1 MKTGKY
7 VVLAIIIFLAVL
19 GFSACLG
26 VGGGQTAGTGQE
38 ADTVIGNGRQSLRIL
53 SGSENQELEPILED
67 FSRESGIRVEMTYQG
82 SLDIMRVLEQDEIAY
97 DAVWPASSLWLNVG
111 DTGHRVKHGE
121 SVSIS
126 PVVFGIRQSLAE
138 ELGFVGR
145 EVSVRDILDAITAG
159 KLKFCMT
166 SATQSNSGASAY
178 IGFLYALLGN
188 PDMITEEDL
197 ENGQLQSDIQALLSG
212 VDRSSGSSDWLKDM
226 FLEGGYDAMVNY
238 ECLIIQANEELESR
252 GEETLYVVYPYD
264 GLTLADSPLGYVDN
278 GDDDKET
285 AFLELQEYLLS
296 EDVQNEIQR
305 TGRRTGY
312 TGISDENR
320 DVFRTDWGVQ
330 PDRVLSTMRMPST
343 DVLFQAL
350 NLYQTDFK
358 KPSLS
363 IYCLHYSGSMSGKG
377 NEQLVAA
384 MEQLLIQENAEK
396 NFLQASKDEV
406 NVLIFFDD
414 QVLAEHTAVGC
425 GTGLDAL
432 YDKVESQDTGSGT
445 DMYVAAEEAL
455 QVLSHYDLSQY
466 TPAVILMTDGMSGG
480 SFDAFMEQY
489 QELGEDVPV
498 FSIMFGDADSE
509 QLEELA
515 EATNARVF
523 DGREDLIDAF
533 RKVKGY
539 N

>member
-7 VVLAIIIFLAVL
+7 AVLAIIIFLAVL

-26 VGGGQTAGTGQE
+26 IGGGQTAGTGQE
-38 ADTVIGNGRQSLRIL
+38 ADMVIGNGRQSLRIL

-121 SVSIS
+121 SISIS

-197 ENGQLQSDIQALLSG
+197 ENEQLQSDIQALLSG

-363 IYCLHYSGSMSGKG
+363 IYCLDYSGSMSGKG

-414 QVLAEHTAVGC
+414 QVLAEYTAVGS
-425 GTGLDAL
+425 GAELEAL
-432 YDKVESQDTGSGT
+432 YDRVESQDTGSGT

-455 QVLSHYDLSQY
+455 KVLSHYDLSQY

>member
-7 VVLAIIIFLAVL
+7 AVLAMIILLAVL

-26 VGGGQTAGTGQE
+26 AGGGQTAGTGQE

-82 SLDIMRVLEQDEIAY
+82 SLDIMRALEQDEIAY

-197 ENGQLQSDIQALLSG
+197 ENEQLQSDIQALLSG

-363 IYCLHYSGSMSGKG
+363 IYCLDYSGSMSGKG

-414 QVLAEHTAVGC
+414 QVLAEYTAVGS
-425 GTGLDAL
+425 GTELEAL

-515 EATNARVF
+515 AATNARVF

>member
-7 VVLAIIIFLAVL
+7 AVLAIIIFLAVL

-26 VGGGQTAGTGQE
+26 IGGGQTAGTGQE
-38 ADTVIGNGRQSLRIL
+38 ADMVIGNGRQSLRIL

-82 SLDIMRVLEQDEIAY
+82 SLDIMRALEQDEIAY

-121 SVSIS
+121 SISIS

-197 ENGQLQSDIQALLSG
+197 ENEQLQSDIQALLSG

-296 EDVQNEIQR
+296 ENVQNEIQR

-363 IYCLHYSGSMSGKG
+363 IYCLDYSGSMSGKG

-414 QVLAEHTAVGC
+414 QVLAEYTAVGS
-425 GTGLDAL
+425 GAELEAL

>member
-1 MKTGKY
+1 MKTGKHA
-7 VVLAIIIFLAVL
+7 VLAIIIFLAVL

-197 ENGQLQSDIQALLSG
+197 ENEQLQSDIQALLSG

-363 IYCLHYSGSMSGKG
+363 IYCLDYSGSMSGKG

-414 QVLAEHTAVGC
+414 QVLAEYTAVGS
-425 GTGLDAL
+425 GTELEAL

-515 EATNARVF
+515 AATNARVF

>member
-7 VVLAIIIFLAVL
+7 AVLAMIILLAAL

-26 VGGGQTAGTGQE
+26 IGGGQTAGTGQE

-82 SLDIMRVLEQDEIAY
+82 SLDIMRALEQDEIAY

-121 SVSIS
+121 SISIS

-296 EDVQNEIQR
+296 ENVQNEIQR

-363 IYCLHYSGSMSGKG
+363 IYCLDYSGSMSGKG

-414 QVLAEHTAVGC
+414 QVLAEYTAVGS
-425 GTGLDAL
+425 GTELEAL

-515 EATNARVF
+515 AATNARVF

>member
-7 VVLAIIIFLAVL
+7 AVLAMIILLAAL

-26 VGGGQTAGTGQE
+26 IGGGQTAGTGQE

-82 SLDIMRVLEQDEIAY
+82 SLDIMRALEQDEIAY

-121 SVSIS
+121 SISIS

-197 ENGQLQSDIQALLSG
+197 ENEQLQSDIQALLSG

-363 IYCLHYSGSMSGKG
+363 IYCLDYSGSMSGKG

-414 QVLAEHTAVGC
+414 QVLAEYTAVGS
-425 GTGLDAL
+425 GTELEAL

-455 QVLSHYDLSQY
+455 KVLSHYDLSQY

-515 EATNARVF
+515 AATNARVF

>member
-7 VVLAIIIFLAVL
+7 AVLAMIIFLAVL

-26 VGGGQTAGTGQE
+26 AGGGQTAGTGQE

-197 ENGQLQSDIQALLSG
+197 ENEQLQSDIQALLSG

-296 EDVQNEIQR
+296 ENVQNEIQR

-363 IYCLHYSGSMSGKG
+363 IYCLDYSGSMSGKG

-414 QVLAEHTAVGC
+414 QVLAEYTAVGS
-425 GTGLDAL
+425 GAELEAL
-432 YDKVESQDTGSGT
+432 YDRVESQDTGSGT

-455 QVLSHYDLSQY
+455 KVLSHYDLSQY

-509 QLEELA
+509 QLVELA

>member
-1 MKTGKY
+1 M
-7 VVLAIIIFLAVL
+7 
-19 GFSACLG
+19 
-26 VGGGQTAGTGQE
+26 
-38 ADTVIGNGRQSLRIL
+38 
-53 SGSENQELEPILED
+53 
-67 FSRESGIRVEMTYQG
+67 
-82 SLDIMRVLEQDEIAY
+82 
-97 DAVWPASSLWLNVG
+97 
-111 DTGHRVKHGE
+111 
-121 SVSIS
+121 
-126 PVVFGIRQSLAE
+126 
-138 ELGFVGR
+138 
-145 EVSVRDILDAITAG
+145 
-159 KLKFCMT
+159 
-166 SATQSNSGASAY
+166 
-178 IGFLYALLGN
+178 
-188 PDMITEEDL
+188 
-197 ENGQLQSDIQALLSG
+197 
-212 VDRSSGSSDWLKDM
+212 
-226 FLEGGYDAMVNY
+226 
-238 ECLIIQANEELESR
+238 
-252 GEETLYVVYPYD
+252 VYPYD

-363 IYCLHYSGSMSGKG
+363 IYCLDYSGSMSGKG

-414 QVLAEHTAVGC
+414 QVLAEYTAVGS
-425 GTGLDAL
+425 GTELEAL

>member
-7 VVLAIIIFLAVL
+7 AVLAMIIFLAVL

-26 VGGGQTAGTGQE
+26 IGGGQTAGTGQE

-121 SVSIS
+121 SISIS

-197 ENGQLQSDIQALLSG
+197 ENEQLQSDIQALLSG

-363 IYCLHYSGSMSGKG
+363 IYCLDYSGSMSGKG

-414 QVLAEHTAVGC
+414 QVLAEYTAVGS
-425 GTGLDAL
+425 GTELEAL

-515 EATNARVF
+515 AATNARVF

>member
-7 VVLAIIIFLAVL
+7 AVLAMIILLAAL

-26 VGGGQTAGTGQE
+26 AGGGQTAGTGQE

-121 SVSIS
+121 SISIS

-197 ENGQLQSDIQALLSG
+197 ENEQLQSDIQALLSG

-363 IYCLHYSGSMSGKG
+363 IYCLDYSGSMSGKG

-414 QVLAEHTAVGC
+414 QVLAEYTAVGS
-425 GTGLDAL
+425 GAELEAL
-432 YDKVESQDTGSGT
+432 YDRVESQDTGSGT

-455 QVLSHYDLSQY
+455 KVLSHYDLSQY

>member
-7 VVLAIIIFLAVL
+7 AVLAMIIFLAVL

-26 VGGGQTAGTGQE
+26 GGGGQTAGTGQE

-82 SLDIMRVLEQDEIAY
+82 SLDIMRALEQDEIAY

-121 SVSIS
+121 SISIS

-197 ENGQLQSDIQALLSG
+197 ENEQLQSDIQALLSG

-363 IYCLHYSGSMSGKG
+363 IYCLDYSGSMSGKG

-414 QVLAEHTAVGC
+414 QVLAEYTAVGS
-425 GTGLDAL
+425 GTELEAL

-515 EATNARVF
+515 AATNARVF

>member
-7 VVLAIIIFLAVL
+7 AVLAMIILLAAL

-26 VGGGQTAGTGQE
+26 GGGGQTAGTGQE

-197 ENGQLQSDIQALLSG
+197 ENEQLQSDIQALLSG

-363 IYCLHYSGSMSGKG
+363 IYCLDYSGSMSGKG

-414 QVLAEHTAVGC
+414 QVLAEYTAVGS
-425 GTGLDAL
+425 GTELEAL

>member
-7 VVLAIIIFLAVL
+7 AVLAMIIFLAVL

-26 VGGGQTAGTGQE
+26 GGGGQTAGTGQE

-111 DTGHRVKHGE
+111 DTGYRVKRGE

-197 ENGQLQSDIQALLSG
+197 ENEQLQSDIQALLSG

-296 EDVQNEIQR
+296 ENVQNEIQR

-363 IYCLHYSGSMSGKG
+363 IYCLDYSGSMSGKG

-414 QVLAEHTAVGC
+414 QVLAEYTAVGS
-425 GTGLDAL
+425 GAELEAL
-432 YDKVESQDTGSGT
+432 YDRVESQDTGSGT

-455 QVLSHYDLSQY
+455 KVLSHYDLSQY

>member
-1 MKTGKY
+1 M
-7 VVLAIIIFLAVL
+7 
-19 GFSACLG
+19 
-26 VGGGQTAGTGQE
+26 
-38 ADTVIGNGRQSLRIL
+38 IGNGRQSLRIL

-82 SLDIMRVLEQDEIAY
+82 SLDIMRALEQDEIAY

-197 ENGQLQSDIQALLSG
+197 ENEQLQSDIQALLSG

-363 IYCLHYSGSMSGKG
+363 IYCLDYSGSMSGKG

-414 QVLAEHTAVGC
+414 QVLAEYTAVGS
-425 GTGLDAL
+425 GTELEAL

-515 EATNARVF
+515 AATNARVF

>member
-7 VVLAIIIFLAVL
+7 AVLAIIIFLAVL

-26 VGGGQTAGTGQE
+26 IGGGQTAGTGQE

-82 SLDIMRVLEQDEIAY
+82 SLDIMRALEQDEIAY

-121 SVSIS
+121 SISIS

-197 ENGQLQSDIQALLSG
+197 ENEQLQSDIQALLSG

-363 IYCLHYSGSMSGKG
+363 IYCLDYSGSMSGKG

-414 QVLAEHTAVGC
+414 QVLAEYSAVGS
-425 GTGLDAL
+425 GTELEAL

-455 QVLSHYDLSQY
+455 KVLSHYDLSQY

>member
-7 VVLAIIIFLAVL
+7 AVLAMIILLAVL

-26 VGGGQTAGTGQE
+26 AGGGQTAGTGQE

-82 SLDIMRVLEQDEIAY
+82 SLDIMRALEQDEIAY

-111 DTGHRVKHGE
+111 DTGYRVKHGE

-197 ENGQLQSDIQALLSG
+197 ENEQLQSDIQALLSG

-363 IYCLHYSGSMSGKG
+363 IYCLDYSGSMSGKG

-414 QVLAEHTAVGC
+414 QVLAEYTAVGS
-425 GTGLDAL
+425 GTELEAL

>member
-1 MKTGKY
+1 MKTGKHA
-7 VVLAIIIFLAVL
+7 VLAMIIFLAVL

-26 VGGGQTAGTGQE
+26 AGGGQTAGTGQE

-111 DTGHRVKHGE
+111 DTGYRVKHGE

-197 ENGQLQSDIQALLSG
+197 ENEQLQSDIQALLSG

-296 EDVQNEIQR
+296 ENVQNEIQR

-363 IYCLHYSGSMSGKG
+363 IYCLDYSGSMSGKG

-414 QVLAEHTAVGC
+414 QVLAEYTAVGS
-425 GTGLDAL
+425 GTELEAL
-432 YDKVESQDTGSGT
+432 YDRVESQDTGSGT
-445 DMYVAAEEAL
+445 DMYVAAAEAL

-515 EATNARVF
+515 AATNARVF

>member
-7 VVLAIIIFLAVL
+7 AVLAIIIFLAVL

-26 VGGGQTAGTGQE
+26 IGGGQTAGTGQE

-82 SLDIMRVLEQDEIAY
+82 SLDIMRALEQDEIAY

-111 DTGHRVKHGE
+111 DTGYRVKHGE

-197 ENGQLQSDIQALLSG
+197 ENEQLQSDIQALLSG

-363 IYCLHYSGSMSGKG
+363 IYCLDYSGSMSGKG

-414 QVLAEHTAVGC
+414 QVLAEYTAVGS
-425 GTGLDAL
+425 GAELEAL
-432 YDKVESQDTGSGT
+432 YDRVESQDTGSGT

-455 QVLSHYDLSQY
+455 KVLSHYDLSQY

>member
-7 VVLAIIIFLAVL
+7 AVLAMIIFLAVL

-26 VGGGQTAGTGQE
+26 GGGGQTAGTGQE

-111 DTGHRVKHGE
+111 DTGYRVKHGE

-197 ENGQLQSDIQALLSG
+197 ENEQLQSDIQALLSG

-363 IYCLHYSGSMSGKG
+363 IYCLDYSGSMSGKG

-414 QVLAEHTAVGC
+414 QVLAEYTAVGS
-425 GTGLDAL
+425 GTELEAL

-515 EATNARVF
+515 AATNARVF
-523 DGREDLIDAF
+523 DGREVLIDAF

>member
-7 VVLAIIIFLAVL
+7 AVLAMIILLAVL

-26 VGGGQTAGTGQE
+26 AGGGQTAGTGQE

-82 SLDIMRVLEQDEIAY
+82 SLDIMRALEQDEIAY

-111 DTGHRVKHGE
+111 DTGYRVKHGE

-197 ENGQLQSDIQALLSG
+197 ENEQLQSDIQALLSG

-296 EDVQNEIQR
+296 ENVQNEIQR

-363 IYCLHYSGSMSGKG
+363 IYCLDYSGSMSGKG

-414 QVLAEHTAVGC
+414 QVLAEYTAVGS
-425 GTGLDAL
+425 GTELEAL

>member
-7 VVLAIIIFLAVL
+7 AVLAIIIFLAVL

-26 VGGGQTAGTGQE
+26 IGGGQTAGTGQE
-38 ADTVIGNGRQSLRIL
+38 ADMVIGNGRQSLRIL

-82 SLDIMRVLEQDEIAY
+82 SLDIMRALEQDEIAY

-121 SVSIS
+121 SISIS

-197 ENGQLQSDIQALLSG
+197 ENEQLQSDIQALLSG

-296 EDVQNEIQR
+296 ENVQNEIQR

-363 IYCLHYSGSMSGKG
+363 IYCLDYSGSMSGKG

-414 QVLAEHTAVGC
+414 QVLAEYTAVGS
-425 GTGLDAL
+425 GAELEAL
-432 YDKVESQDTGSGT
+432 YDRVESQDTGSGT

-455 QVLSHYDLSQY
+455 KVLSHYDLSQY

>member
-7 VVLAIIIFLAVL
+7 AVLAMIILLAAL

-26 VGGGQTAGTGQE
+26 IGGGQTAGTGQE

-121 SVSIS
+121 SISIS

-197 ENGQLQSDIQALLSG
+197 ENEQLQSDIQALLSG

-363 IYCLHYSGSMSGKG
+363 IYCLDYSGSMSGKG

-414 QVLAEHTAVGC
+414 QVLAEYTAVGS
-425 GTGLDAL
+425 GTELEAL

>member
-7 VVLAIIIFLAVL
+7 AVLAIIIFLAVL

-26 VGGGQTAGTGQE
+26 IGGGQTAGTGQE
-38 ADTVIGNGRQSLRIL
+38 ADMVIGNGRQSLRIL

-82 SLDIMRVLEQDEIAY
+82 SLDIMRALEQDEIAY

-111 DTGHRVKHGE
+111 DTGYRVKHGE

-197 ENGQLQSDIQALLSG
+197 ENEQLQSDIQALLSG

-296 EDVQNEIQR
+296 ENVQNEIQR

-363 IYCLHYSGSMSGKG
+363 IYCLDYSGSMSGKG

-414 QVLAEHTAVGC
+414 QVLAEYTAVGS
-425 GTGLDAL
+425 GAELEAL
-432 YDKVESQDTGSGT
+432 YDRVESQDTGSGT

-455 QVLSHYDLSQY
+455 KVLSHYDLSQY

>member
-7 VVLAIIIFLAVL
+7 AVLAMIILLAVL

-26 VGGGQTAGTGQE
+26 AGGGQTAGTGQE

-82 SLDIMRVLEQDEIAY
+82 SLDIMRALEQDEIAY

-197 ENGQLQSDIQALLSG
+197 ENEQLQSDIQALLSG

-363 IYCLHYSGSMSGKG
+363 IYCLDYSGSMSRKG

-414 QVLAEHTAVGC
+414 QVLAEYTAVGS
-425 GTGLDAL
+425 GTELEAL

-445 DMYVAAEEAL
+445 DMYVAVEEAL

>member
-7 VVLAIIIFLAVL
+7 AVLAMIIFLAVL

-26 VGGGQTAGTGQE
+26 IGGGQTAGTGQE

-82 SLDIMRVLEQDEIAY
+82 SLDIMRALEQDEIAY

-121 SVSIS
+121 SISIS

-197 ENGQLQSDIQALLSG
+197 ENEQLQSDIQALLSG

-296 EDVQNEIQR
+296 ENVQNEIQR

-363 IYCLHYSGSMSGKG
+363 IYCLDYSGSMSGKG

-414 QVLAEHTAVGC
+414 QVLAEYTAVGS
-425 GTGLDAL
+425 GTELEAL

-515 EATNARVF
+515 AATNARVF

>member
-7 VVLAIIIFLAVL
+7 AVLAMIIFLAVL

-26 VGGGQTAGTGQE
+26 IGGGQTAGTGQE

-111 DTGHRVKHGE
+111 DTGYRVKHGE

-197 ENGQLQSDIQALLSG
+197 ENEQLQSDIQALLSG
-212 VDRSSGSSDWLKDM
+212 VGRSSGSSDWLKDM

-363 IYCLHYSGSMSGKG
+363 IYCLDYSGSMSGKG

-414 QVLAEHTAVGC
+414 QVLAEYTAVGS
-425 GTGLDAL
+425 GTELEAL

-515 EATNARVF
+515 AATNARVF

>member
-7 VVLAIIIFLAVL
+7 AVLAIIIFLAVL

-26 VGGGQTAGTGQE
+26 IGGGQTAGTGQE

-197 ENGQLQSDIQALLSG
+197 ENEQLQSDIQALLSG

-363 IYCLHYSGSMSGKG
+363 IYCLDYSGSMSGKG

-414 QVLAEHTAVGC
+414 QVLAEYTAVGS
-425 GTGLDAL
+425 GAELEAL
-432 YDKVESQDTGSGT
+432 YDRVESQDTGSGT

-455 QVLSHYDLSQY
+455 KVLSHYDLSQY

-515 EATNARVF
+515 AATNARVF

>member
-7 VVLAIIIFLAVL
+7 AVLAIIILLAAL

-26 VGGGQTAGTGQE
+26 GGGGQTAGTGQE

-82 SLDIMRVLEQDEIAY
+82 SLDIMRALEQDEIAY

-197 ENGQLQSDIQALLSG
+197 ENEQLQSDIQALLSG

-226 FLEGGYDAMVNY
+226 FLEGSYDAMVNY

-363 IYCLHYSGSMSGKG
+363 IYCLDYSGSMSGKG

-414 QVLAEHTAVGC
+414 QVLAEYTAVGS
-425 GTGLDAL
+425 GTELEAL

-515 EATNARVF
+515 AATNARVF

>member
-7 VVLAIIIFLAVL
+7 AVLAIIIFLAVL

-26 VGGGQTAGTGQE
+26 IGGGQTAGTGQE

-111 DTGHRVKHGE
+111 DTGYRVKRGE

-197 ENGQLQSDIQALLSG
+197 ENEQLQSDIQALLSG

-363 IYCLHYSGSMSGKG
+363 IYCLDYSGSMSGKG

-414 QVLAEHTAVGC
+414 QVLAEYTAVGS
-425 GTGLDAL
+425 GTELEAL

-515 EATNARVF
+515 AATNARVF

>member
-7 VVLAIIIFLAVL
+7 AVLAMIILLAAL

-26 VGGGQTAGTGQE
+26 AGGGQTAGTGQE

-82 SLDIMRVLEQDEIAY
+82 SLDIMRALEQDEIAY

-121 SVSIS
+121 SISIS

-197 ENGQLQSDIQALLSG
+197 ENEQLQSDIQALLSG

-296 EDVQNEIQR
+296 ENVQNEIQR

-363 IYCLHYSGSMSGKG
+363 IYCLDYSGSMSGKG

-414 QVLAEHTAVGC
+414 QVLAEYTAVGS
-425 GTGLDAL
+425 GAELEAL
-432 YDKVESQDTGSGT
+432 YDRVESQDTGSGT

-455 QVLSHYDLSQY
+455 KVLSHYDLSQY

>member
-7 VVLAIIIFLAVL
+7 AVLAMIILLAVL

-26 VGGGQTAGTGQE
+26 IGGGQTAGTGQE

-82 SLDIMRVLEQDEIAY
+82 SLDIMRALEQDEIAY

-111 DTGHRVKHGE
+111 DTGYRVKHGE

-197 ENGQLQSDIQALLSG
+197 ENEQLQSDIQALLSG

-363 IYCLHYSGSMSGKG
+363 IYCLDYSGSMSGKG

-414 QVLAEHTAVGC
+414 QVLAEYTAVGS
-425 GTGLDAL
+425 GTELEAL

-515 EATNARVF
+515 AATNARVF

>member
-7 VVLAIIIFLAVL
+7 AVLAIIILLAAL

-26 VGGGQTAGTGQE
+26 GGGGQTAGTGQE

-82 SLDIMRVLEQDEIAY
+82 SLDIMRALEQDEIAY

-111 DTGHRVKHGE
+111 DTGYRVKHGE

-363 IYCLHYSGSMSGKG
+363 IYCLDYSGSMSGKG

-414 QVLAEHTAVGC
+414 QVLAEYTAVGS
-425 GTGLDAL
+425 GTELEAL

-515 EATNARVF
+515 AATNARVF

>member
-7 VVLAIIIFLAVL
+7 AVLAMIIFLAVL

-26 VGGGQTAGTGQE
+26 GGGGQTAGTGQE

-197 ENGQLQSDIQALLSG
+197 ENEQLQSDIQALLSG

-296 EDVQNEIQR
+296 ENVQNEIQR

-363 IYCLHYSGSMSGKG
+363 IYCLDYSGSMSGKG

-414 QVLAEHTAVGC
+414 QVLAEYTAVGS
-425 GTGLDAL
+425 GTELEAL

-515 EATNARVF
+515 AATNARVF

>member
-7 VVLAIIIFLAVL
+7 AVLAMIILLAVL

-26 VGGGQTAGTGQE
+26 AGGGQTAGTGQE

-82 SLDIMRVLEQDEIAY
+82 SLDIMRALEQDEIAY

-111 DTGHRVKHGE
+111 DTGYRVKHGE
-121 SVSIS
+121 SISIS

-197 ENGQLQSDIQALLSG
+197 ENEQLQSDIQALLSG

-296 EDVQNEIQR
+296 ENVQNEIQR

-363 IYCLHYSGSMSGKG
+363 IYCLDYSGSMSGKG

-414 QVLAEHTAVGC
+414 QVLAEYTAVGS
-425 GTGLDAL
+425 GTELEAL

>member
-7 VVLAIIIFLAVL
+7 AVLAIIIFLAVL

-26 VGGGQTAGTGQE
+26 IGGGQTAGTGQE

-67 FSRESGIRVEMTYQG
+67 FSRESGIWVEMTYQG

-197 ENGQLQSDIQALLSG
+197 ENEQLQSDIQALLSG

-296 EDVQNEIQR
+296 ENVQNEIQR

-363 IYCLHYSGSMSGKG
+363 IYCLDYSGSMSGKG

-414 QVLAEHTAVGC
+414 QVLAEYTAVGS
-425 GTGLDAL
+425 GTELEAL

-515 EATNARVF
+515 AATNARVF

>member
-1 MKTGKY
+1 MKTGKHA
-7 VVLAIIIFLAVL
+7 VLAIIIFLAVL

-26 VGGGQTAGTGQE
+26 IGGGQTAGTGQE

-111 DTGHRVKHGE
+111 DTGYRVKHGE

-197 ENGQLQSDIQALLSG
+197 ENEQLQSDIQALLSG

-363 IYCLHYSGSMSGKG
+363 IYCLDYSGSMSGKG

-414 QVLAEHTAVGC
+414 QVLAEYTAVGS
-425 GTGLDAL
+425 GTELEAL

-515 EATNARVF
+515 AATNARVF

>member
-7 VVLAIIIFLAVL
+7 AVLAMIIFLAVL

-26 VGGGQTAGTGQE
+26 GGGGQTAGTGQE

-111 DTGHRVKHGE
+111 DTGYRVKHGE

-363 IYCLHYSGSMSGKG
+363 IYCLDYSGSMSGKG

-414 QVLAEHTAVGC
+414 QVLAEYTAVGS
-425 GTGLDAL
+425 GTELEAL

-515 EATNARVF
+515 AATNARVF

>member
-7 VVLAIIIFLAVL
+7 AVLAMIILLAVL

-26 VGGGQTAGTGQE
+26 AGGGQTAGTGQE

-82 SLDIMRVLEQDEIAY
+82 SLDIMRALEQDEIAY

-111 DTGHRVKHGE
+111 DTGYRVKHGE

-197 ENGQLQSDIQALLSG
+197 ENEQLQSDIQALLSG

-363 IYCLHYSGSMSGKG
+363 IYCLDYSGSMSGKG

-414 QVLAEHTAVGC
+414 QVLAEYTAVGS
-425 GTGLDAL
+425 GAELEAL
-432 YDKVESQDTGSGT
+432 YDRVESQDTGSGT

-455 QVLSHYDLSQY
+455 KVLSHYDLSQY

-515 EATNARVF
+515 AATNARVF